1 MSLSSPPVDIKPAVS
16 NGDLSQATVAVPARS
31 LAFLRSVLAVV
42 GGTILLALCAHV
54 ALPLPFTPV
63 PGTMQTFAVLVL
75 GMTMGPVLGPLT
87 MAAYFLEGAAGLP
100 VFAPT
105 TAIPSATLF
114 GPTIG
119 YIVSYGAATWV
130 ASASYQQLRSAFGSF
145 LAALAAGA
153 LALFPTFLI
162 GAAWLAIALHLSLQ
176 QAVEF
181 GVLPFLPGE
190 AVKLSLAALVIAS
203 LHRLRLTR

>member
-1 MSLSSPPVDIKPAVS
+1 MPRLSTSTFPLFV
-16 NGDLSQATVAVPARS
+16 GQASPARP
-31 LAFLRSVLAVV
+31 LVRSTAAVLGA
-42 GGTILLALCAHV
+42 TALLALCAHI

-75 GMTMGPVLGPLT
+75 GITMGPVLGPLA
-87 MAAYFLEGAAGLP
+87 MIAYFLEGAAGLP

-105 TAIPSATLF
+105 ATPAALF
-114 GPTIG
+114 GPTLG
-119 YIVSYGAATWV
+119 YILSYGIAAWV
-130 ASASYQQLRSAFGSF
+130 AAAAFHKLRSTLGSF
-145 LAALAAGA
+145 FAALGAGT
-153 LALFPTFLI
+153 LAFVPVFLI
-162 GAAWLAIALHLSLQ
+162 GATWLGVSLHLSFH
-176 QAVEF
+176 QAMEF